1 MEVLV
6 RQFAK
11 SAAIGKQ
18 SGFDGVEIHAMHEGY
33 LLDCFTMSL
42 FNQRTDKYGGDLRG
56 RLTFAIEIVQAI
68 KAACGKDYPVILRF
82 GVKSYVKALRQGGLP
97 GEDFKELGRDVA
109 ESLEAVNILEEAG
122 YDAFDADAGT
132 YDSWYW
138 AHPPMYFN
146 KGMYLP
152 LTEQLKK
159 VARVPVIVAGR
170 MDDPDMALEAL
181 KNGKLD
187 AVGLGRPVLADP
199 DYPNKLKNGQLAD
212 IRPCLGCHDGC
223 FGRLL
228 EGKRI
233 SCTVNPECGRE
244 LMVGITPATENKHVV
259 VVGGGPAG
267 MEAARV
273 SALRGYDVT
282 LFEAAGTLGGSL
294 VFGGVPD
301 FKVDDRALIKWYEHQ
316 LKKLGVK
323 LEMNA
328 KATPDMILALNPDV
342 VYVACGSTPIQLNL
356 PGIDSAHV
364 ANAGEILSGSKEAG
378 TKCTIIGGGVVGC
391 ETGLHLAQHGKDVT
405 IVEASGDILKLGTP
419 LPPMN
424 EWMLRDLLAFNKVKV
439 ITGAQLSKVTDEG
452 AVINVAGN
460 EKVIPSDTVIIA
472 VGYKADKSL
481 FEELEKEVAKVFNL
495 GDSRQVRNIKGA
507 IWDAYR
513 WQDRYSLTSGPYG
526 FGARNGGRRFAPLGR
541 SPRQIWPASL

>member
-1 MEVLV
+1 
-6 RQFAK
+6 
-11 SAAIGKQ
+11 
-18 SGFDGVEIHAMHEGY
+18 
-33 LLDCFTMSL
+33 
-42 FNQRTDKYGGDLRG
+42 
-56 RLTFAIEIVQAI
+56 
-68 KAACGKDYPVILRF
+68 LRF
-82 GVKSYVKALRQGGLP
+82 GVKSFVKALRQGGLP

-244 LMVGITPATENKHVV
+244 LIVGITPATENKHVV

-364 ANAGEILSGSKEAG
+364 ANAGEILSGSKETG
-378 TKCTIIGGGVVGC
+378 KKCTIIGGGVVGC

-507 IWDAYR
+507 IWDAYEV
-513 WQDRYSLTSGPYG
+513 
-526 FGARNGGRRFAPLGR
+526 AR
-541 SPRQIWPASL
+541 SV